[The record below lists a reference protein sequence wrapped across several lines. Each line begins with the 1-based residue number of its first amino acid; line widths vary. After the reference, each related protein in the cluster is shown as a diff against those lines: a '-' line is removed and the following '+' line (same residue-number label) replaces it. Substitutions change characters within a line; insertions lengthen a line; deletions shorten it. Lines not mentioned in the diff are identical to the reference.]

1 VHQVIITNRE
11 EQAMKAFVKQ
21 VTVTVCASALALA
34 FAAPAWAKV
43 EGDKIILGSAI
54 SITGKYSQEGKNASD
69 GYNFAVDA
77 INAKGGVKVGGK
89 SYKLEIKYYDDES
102 TPARTAQLL
111 ERIINQDG
119 IKYTLGPYASG
130 PTKAALPV
138 IEKYK
143 IPMVE
148 AEGASRSLFTQGY
161 RYVFAAL
168 STSDQYLAPVI
179 DLAAELAAKEGRK
192 PGDLKVALSFEND
205 PFSLDV
211 RAGVVDKIS
220 EYGMKIV
227 VDDKMP
233 RDLSDISAT
242 LTKIKALKPDV
253 IVVSGHTKG
262 ATTATRQMKEMG
274 VNASIVGITH
284 CESAKLTTQFGAA
297 AEGLLCPTQWAE
309 TLTYK
314 DDLFGSAKD
323 YYNAFL
329 KAHPEYKIVPY
340 QTAQASAVIQI
351 WADAFERA
359 QSFDTEKLRDTLA
372 ATQMQTFYGNIK
384 FSKAGNNIA
393 KPMVLRQIQGGNY
406 VVVAP
411 TKYASDPV
419 MYPRKAPQ

>member
-1 VHQVIITNRE
+1 
-11 EQAMKAFVKQ
+11 
-21 VTVTVCASALALA
+21 
-34 FAAPAWAKV
+34 
-43 EGDKIILGSAI
+43 
-54 SITGKYSQEGKNASD
+54 
-69 GYNFAVDA
+69 VDA
-77 INAKGGVKVGGK
+77 INARGGVKVNGK
-89 SYKLEIKYYDDES
+89 SYKFEIKYYDDES

-161 RYVFAAL
+161 KYVFAAL
-168 STSDQYLAPVI
+168 STSDQYIAPAV
-179 DLAAELAAKEGRK
+179 DLAAELAQKHGK
-192 PGDLKVALSFEND
+192 NPSSLKVAMSFEND

-211 RAGVVDKIS
+211 RAGAVDKIK
-220 EYGMKIV
+220 EHGMKIV

-242 LTKIKALKPDV
+242 LTKIKALKPD
-253 IVVSGHTKG
+253 IILVSGHTKG
-262 ATTATRQMKEMG
+262 ATTATRQMQEMG
-274 VNASIVGITH
+274 INAPIVAMTH
-284 CESAKLTTQFGAA
+284 CESAKLTVQFAGAS
-297 AEGLLCPTQWAE
+297 EGILCPTQWAE
-309 TLTYK
+309 TLKYK
-314 DDLFGSAKD
+314 DDLFGTAKD
-323 YYNAFL
+323 YYNKFL

-372 ATQMQTFYGNIK
+372 KTDMETFYGHIK
-384 FSKAGNNIA
+384 FSPAGNNIA
-393 KPMVLRQIQGGNY
+393 KPMVLRQIQKGQY

-419 MYPRKAPQ
+419 EYPRKAPQ

>member
-1 VHQVIITNRE
+1 MDPFV
-11 EQAMKAFVKQ
+11 MKQFTRTA
-21 VTVTVCASALALA
+21 CAAALALA
-34 FAAPAWAKV
+34 FASPALAKV

-54 SITGKYSQEGKNASD
+54 SITGKYSQEGKNAMD
-69 GYNFAVDA
+69 GYNFAVKR
-77 INAKGGVKVGGK
+77 INEMGGVTVNGK
-89 SYKLEIKYYDDES
+89 AYKLEIKYYDDES

-161 RYVFAAL
+161 KYVFAAL

-179 DLAAELAAKEGRK
+179 DLAAELAEKHGKK
-192 PGDLKVALSFEND
+192 PSDLTVGMSFEND

-211 RAGVVDKIS
+211 RAGVVDKAK
-220 EYGMKIV
+220 EHGMKIV

-242 LTKIKALKPDV
+242 LTKIKAVKPDI

-274 VNASIVGITH
+274 VNAPIVAMTH
-284 CESAKLTTQFGAA
+284 CESAKLSTTFPAA
-297 AEGLLCPTQWAE
+297 SEGILCPTQWAE
-309 TLTYK
+309 TLKYK
-314 DDLFGSAKD
+314 DGVFGTAMD
-323 YYNAFL
+323 YNKAFL
-329 KAHPEYKIVPY
+329 QAHPEYKIVPY
-340 QTAQASAVIQI
+340 QTAQASAVIEI
-351 WADAFERA
+351 WADAFKRA
-359 QSFDTEKLRDTLA
+359 QSFDTEKLRDALA
-372 ATQMQTFYGNIK
+372 ATDMQTFYGNIK
-384 FSKAGNNIA
+384 FSPEGNNIA
-393 KPMVLRQIQGGNY
+393 KPMVLRQIQGDKY

-411 TKYASDPV
+411 TKYASEPV
-419 MYPRKAPQ
+419 TYPRVVASQ

>member
-1 VHQVIITNRE
+1 MQTY
-11 EQAMKAFVKQ
+11 
-21 VTVTVCASALALA
+21 VTLVSRTACAVAVAAAL
-34 FAAPAWAKV
+34 AAPAAAKV

-77 INAKGGVKVGGK
+77 INARGGVKVNGK
-89 SYKLEIKYYDDES
+89 SYKLAIKYYDDES

-161 RYVFAAL
+161 KYVFAAL
-168 STSDQYLAPVI
+168 STSDQYIAPAI
-179 DLAAELAAKEGRK
+179 DLAAELAQKHGK
-192 PGDLKVALSFEND
+192 NPSSLKVAMSFEND

-211 RAGVVDKIS
+211 RAGAVDKIK
-220 EYGMKIV
+220 EHGMKIV

-242 LTKIKALKPDV
+242 LTKIKALRPD
-253 IVVSGHTKG
+253 IILVSGHTKG

-274 VNASIVGITH
+274 INAPIVAMTH
-284 CESAKLTTQFGAA
+284 CESAKLTTQFPGAS
-297 AEGLLCPTQWAE
+297 EGILCPTQWAE
-309 TLTYK
+309 TLKYK
-314 DDLFGSAKD
+314 DSLFGTAMD
-323 YYNAFL
+323 YNKAFL

-359 QSFDTEKLRDTLA
+359 QSFDTEKLRDALA
-372 ATQMQTFYGNIK
+372 KTEMETFYGHIK
-384 FSKAGNNIA
+384 FSPAGNNIA
-393 KPMVLRQIQGGNY
+393 KPMVLRQIQKGQY

-419 MYPRKAPQ
+419 EYPRKAPQ